1 MALIIRNTNVY
12 FLAWDGAL
20 SLYTKEMVVLDK
32 GGWHFPSGI
41 LFSPETK
48 SVCKKIDSH
57 FPKLCDIYAPSFIN
71 S

>member
-32 GGWHFPSGI
+32 GGWHFPGEI

-48 SVCKKIDSH
+48 SVCKKLILI
-57 FPKLCDIYAPSFIN
+57 FQSFVIFMH
-71 S
+71 